1 MVRMPSSSSR
11 VSAFTASTN
20 HCILLMYG
28 TPRHIMN
35 IIQARRITIA
45 TAVTAVHS
53 KALDAILH
61 TAHTARIGALM
72 TMLMARPKNCCIW

>member
-20 HCILLMYG
+20 HCILLTYG
-28 TPRHIMN
+28 IPRQRMN
-35 IIQARRITIA
+35 DIEASRISIA

-53 KALDAILH
+53 NALEAILN
-61 TAHTARIGALM
+61 TAHTARIGALI
-72 TMLMARPKNCCIW
+72 TMLTARPKNCCI

>member
-11 VSAFTASTN
+11 VSALTASTN

-28 TPRHIMN
+28 TPRHMMS
-35 IIQARRITIA
+35 IIATRRITIA

-53 KALDAILH
+53 KALEVILK
-61 TAHTARIGALM
+61 TAQIARIGALI
-72 TMLMARPKNCCIW
+72 TMLMARPMNCWSW